1 MLGVAVGLIWSPC
14 VGPIMASVIATAVSV
29 GPTPEAVTISLAY
42 VVGASVPLAAIA
54 LGGRR
59 AARRLGSAER
69 RSGLVRAFGALTVAA
84 GLLVVT
90 GLDVPLQARLASLLP
105 SGWTAAMA
113 AVGPVAST
121 GAEAS
126 TPAVSPGAASAPLRN
141 IDGQPLPPQLA
152 ETLPARVALQDLGPA
167 PELAGITDWIN
178 SDPLTVESLRGKVV
192 LVHFWTF
199 GCSNCVNVQ
208 PYVKAWH
215 ERYADAG
222 LVVVGVHT
230 PEFAYEREAANVREA
245 VSRAGVRFPVALD
258 PRIRDVEGV
267 PEWRLACVPLHRPRG
282 QAPLRERR
290 RGQLR
295 RPRAG
300 HQGAAG
306 RRLSTRRLGTRPLA
320 LGGTPHRVAW
330 VPHAAQVADP
340 VGGLAGLADVDAR
353 RQHRQHRAAR
363 DPAGLRDRPDHRRV
377 GRGRLPAR
385 PGQPAA
391 PRRPPRR
398 GPDVQARLPRGLR
411 DLHPCQRPVRGGPQ
425 RGSPGRLPAGPGGR
439 SGHDHGDGP
448 GDHHPHVPRR

>member
-1 MLGVAVGLIWSPC
+1 MLATILFAALAGLLTVLSPCVLPVVPLLVGAAADPGGAADRGGRRVAGLVLGFGAAFIAATILLASTLAAAGVTTSQLRVASALLLVAFGATLAVPALGRRVERWASRVTTPRAAAIRPGSGEFGSGIMLGVAVGLIWSPC

-178 SDPLTVESLRGKVV
+178 SDPLTVKSLRGKVV

-230 PEFAYEREAANVREA
+230 PEFAYERDVANVREA

-258 PRIRDVEGV
+258 PRFATWKAFQNGAWPAFHFIDREGRLRYASGGEGSYDVREQVIRE
-267 PEWRLACVPLHRPRG
+267 L
-282 QAPLRERR
+282 
-290 RGQLR
+290 
-295 RPRAG
+295 
-300 HQGAAG
+300 
-306 RRLSTRRLGTRPLA
+306 
-320 LGGTPHRVAW
+320 
-330 VPHAAQVADP
+330 
-340 VGGLAGLADVDAR
+340 LAG
-353 RQHRQHRAAR
+353 
-363 DPAGLRDRPDHRRV
+363 G
-377 GRGRLPAR
+377 
-385 PGQPAA
+385 
-391 PRRPPRR
+391 
-398 GPDVQARLPRGLR
+398 
-411 DLHPCQRPVRGGPQ
+411 
-425 RGSPGRLPAGPGGR
+425 
-439 SGHDHGDGP
+439 
-448 GDHHPHVPRR
+448 